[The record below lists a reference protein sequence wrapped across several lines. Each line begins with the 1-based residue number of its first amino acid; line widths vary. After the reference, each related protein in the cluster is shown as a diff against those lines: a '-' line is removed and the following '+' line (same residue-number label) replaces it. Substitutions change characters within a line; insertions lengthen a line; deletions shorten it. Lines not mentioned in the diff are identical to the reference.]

1 MITIERVHFYY
12 QRNKPVLDNLQFQ
25 LQPGQVCGLLGTNGE
40 GKTTLLHLIGG
51 LLRPKSG
58 KMEVLEYNPA
68 QRHPSF
74 LEEVFYV
81 PVAFELPNLT
91 AEGYR
96 KRYADFYPEFSAE
109 TWTNALQAFEV
120 DPETKLKSLSFG
132 QKKKVLLS
140 FALASGCKLLL
151 FDEPT
156 DGLDIPSRDQFRR
169 LLSASMDEQR
179 TAIIATHHANDM
191 ALLFDH
197 LLILKN
203 HQLVLNAP
211 LPQLA
216 QKLHTVV
223 TAQLPENATILY
235 SERVAGGYHCLVQ
248 HDTGQEGP
256 IDLEI
261 LFKAIHQ
268 QPVAVVHSLISAQ

>member
-1 MITIERVHFYY
+1 MITIERVHFFY
-12 QRNKPVLDNLQFQ
+12 QRNKPVLDDLQ
-25 LQPGQVCGLLGTNGE
+25 LHLSPGQVCGLLGTNGE

-51 LLRPKSG
+51 LLTPKSG
-58 KMEVLEYNPA
+58 KIEVLESI
-68 QRHPSF
+68 PSLRQPSY
-74 LEEVFYV
+74 LEQVFYV
-81 PVAFELPNLT
+81 PVAFELPNVT

-96 KRYADFYPEFSAE
+96 KRYADFYPEFRVD

-120 DPETKLKSLSFG
+120 DPLTKLKALSFG

-169 LLSASMDEQR
+169 LLSTSMDEHR
-179 TAIIATHHANDM
+179 MAIIATHHANDM

-211 LPQLA
+211 LQQLA
-216 QKLHTVV
+216 QNMHTVV
-223 TAQLPENATILY
+223 TTQLPDAATVLY

-248 HDTGQEGP
+248 HNTGQEGP

-268 QPVAVVHSLISAQ
+268 QPALFANSFTIAQ